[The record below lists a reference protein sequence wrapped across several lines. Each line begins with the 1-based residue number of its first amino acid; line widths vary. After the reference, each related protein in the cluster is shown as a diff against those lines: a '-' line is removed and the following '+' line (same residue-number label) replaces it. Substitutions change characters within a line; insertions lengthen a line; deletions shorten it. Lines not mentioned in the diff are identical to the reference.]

1 MAVLKGR
8 ADKRTAEQR
17 RNDEAQKARP
27 RGAQD
32 TTYVTTGPTT
42 GKADERDDKA
52 APPAQEEIP
61 VTVVPSGPAGG
72 IMDDAG
78 NGPGV
83 KR

>member
-52 APPAQEEIP
+52 VPPVQEEIP

-72 IMDDAG
+72 IMDDVDH
-78 NGPGV
+78 GPGV
-83 KR
+83 KW

>member
-1 MAVLKGR
+1 MQRPR
-8 ADKRTAEQR
+8 A
-17 RNDEAQKARP
+17 NDAAQKVRP
-27 RGAQD
+27 KGAQD